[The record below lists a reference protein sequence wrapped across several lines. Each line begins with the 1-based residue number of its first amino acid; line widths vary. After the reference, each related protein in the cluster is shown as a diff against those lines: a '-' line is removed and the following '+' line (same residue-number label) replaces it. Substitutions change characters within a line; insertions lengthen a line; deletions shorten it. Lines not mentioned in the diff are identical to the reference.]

1 MTNSLTHSIDKKP
14 FTFLL
19 SIVYESGKIIV
30 SLLIDELLEMLL
42 IDELLLKFELLRV
55 LFFDEMLALK
65 ESLLKVLFELD
76 EALLE

>member
-14 FTFLL
+14 FRFLL
-19 SIVYESGKIIV
+19 SIFYESGKIIV

>member
-14 FTFLL
+14 FRFLL

>member
-42 IDELLLKFELLRV
+42 ID
-55 LFFDEMLALK
+55 
-65 ESLLKVLFELD
+65 
-76 EALLE
+76 